1 MTTLPA
7 ELTSF
12 VGRRQE
18 LLEVRALLA
27 TSRLVTLT
35 GPGGVGKT
43 RLALRTAVRVQRTFP
58 DGVWLVELAAVHDPG
73 LLAKTIGMTLGLRD
87 ADEDPAARLTEYL
100 GDRSLLLVLDN
111 CEHLAE
117 ACAVLIGRLLPAAPG
132 IRVLATSRHV
142 LGVEGEHVYS
152 VQPLV
157 VGEVRDLADAHERDV
172 VRLFADRAVAT
183 SAGFTVDEQNW
194 SQVVEVCRRLDG
206 IPLAVELAAAWLRV
220 LSVDAL
226 LDRLDK
232 VLAPGSR
239 SSPAR
244 HTLAATID
252 WSHAL
257 CTPAERTLWARLSV
271 FAGGFDLAAAEEV
284 CSGRDV
290 APLDV
295 LELLANLVDKSIV
308 QSEQGTAR
316 FHLLETIRQYGLR
329 RLREA
334 GEEDAVRA
342 RHRDH
347 YLRLAEG
354 WSRDWRRSTAQT
366 KTYAQARQEHANL
379 RAALQFSLGSPDQV
393 AIGLRLVVALHF
405 QWLFCGHP
413 AEGRLWLEQ
422 ALELNPEP
430 SRDRAAAL
438 GITAYALSLM
448 GYASSTYSHAQ
459 EADAWARKHQDEDM
473 LGHTKFLLGSYY
485 FLTGEIEK
493 SAPLFEESIRRLEG
507 LGEPSSFVLMLYSA
521 VAQAEL
527 WQGHLAEGMALARR
541 ALGRCDDTGEQFA
554 RRSLLF
560 AAALADWMQG
570 NHDEAVKGLTQAIR
584 LAQAF
589 NDVLGAINSLEL
601 LCWTTA
607 ASGRH
612 ERAAEL
618 LGVANKVWSLVGG
631 HRLLG
636 SLKMI
641 DAHDA
646 CERDVLNAL
655 GSSRYQAAF
664 DRGTAASVEFHQAMV
679 YAVGREA
686 DADGAVAPARP
697 GRGSLSERE
706 YEVAELVAQGLTNK
720 EIALRLVI
728 SRRTAESHV
737 VHILDKL
744 GFNSRSQIATWL
756 TSRRY
761 DAR

>member
-58 DGVWLVELAAVHDPG
+58 DGVWLVELAAVHDPA

-87 ADEDPAARLTEYL
+87 ADEDPAARLTSYL
-100 GDRSLLLVLDN
+100 ADRSLLLVLDN

-117 ACAVLIGRLLPAAPG
+117 ACAVLVGRLLLAAPG
-132 IRVLATSRHV
+132 IRVVASSRHV

-157 VGEVRDLADAHERDV
+157 VGEVRDLADALDLDV
-172 VRLFADRAVAT
+172 VRLFADRAAAAST
-183 SAGFTVDEQNW
+183 GFTVDEQNW
-194 SQVVEVCRRLDG
+194 SPVVQVCRRLDG

-220 LSVDAL
+220 LSVDTL
-226 LDRLDK
+226 LERLDK
-232 VLAPGSR
+232 VLSPGS
-239 SSPAR
+239 STPAR
-244 HTLAATID
+244 QTLAATID

-257 CTPAERTLWARLSV
+257 CTPQERTLWARLCV
-271 FAGGFDLAAAEEV
+271 FAGGFDLTAAEEV
-284 CSGRDV
+284 CSGGDV

-295 LELLANLVDKSIV
+295 LELLAGLVDKSIV

-316 FHLLETIRQYGLR
+316 FHLLETLRQYGLR
-329 RLREA
+329 RLSEA
-334 GEEDAVRA
+334 GEEDALRA

-354 WSRDWRRSTAQT
+354 WSRDWRRSTAQIAT
-366 KTYAQARQEHANL
+366 HSRARSEHANL
-379 RAALQFSLGSPDQV
+379 RAALEFSLSRPDQL
-393 AIGLRLVVALHF
+393 ATGLRLAVALHF
-405 QWLFCGHP
+405 HWLFCGHP

-438 GITAYALSLM
+438 GITAYAMSLM
-448 GYASSTYSHAQ
+448 GHASSTYPYAQ
-459 EADAWARKHQDEDM
+459 EADDWAREHRDEDM
-473 LGHTKFLLGSYY
+473 LGHAEFLLGSYY

-493 SAPLFEESIRRLEG
+493 SAPLFKEAIRRLES
-507 LGEPSSFVLMLYSA
+507 LGEPSSFVLQMYSA
-521 VAQAEL
+521 AAQAEI
-527 WQGHLAEGMALARR
+527 WQGNLAEGMAIARQ
-541 ALGRCDDTGEQFA
+541 ALERCEDTGEQFA
-554 RRSLLF
+554 RGGLLF
-560 AAALADWMQG
+560 ARALGQWMQG
-570 NHDEAVKGLTQAIR
+570 DYDEAVVGLTQAIR

-589 NDVLGAINSLEL
+589 NDVLGAVTWLEL

-607 ASGRH
+607 ASGRS

-618 LGVANKVWSLVGG
+618 LGVADKVWSMGGG
-631 HRLLG
+631 HPLLG

-641 DAHDA
+641 DAHDT
-646 CERDVLNAL
+646 CERDVLSAL
-655 GSSRYQAAF
+655 GTARYQAAF
-664 DRGTAASVEFHQAMV
+664 DRGAAASVEFDRAMV

-686 DADGAVAPARP
+686 SAGDAATPSRSSA
-697 GRGSLSERE
+697 GSLSERE

-744 GFNSRSQIATWL
+744 GFSSRSQIATWL